1 MLGMRGVVQAIE
13 HPVRTNQIPRQI
25 PEVNWFLTPPVRYAR
40 SRGRPPPNVSLHA
53 TTDPPTVFL
62 AVVLS
67 CSVMVGGL
75 LPFAAV
81 FIELFFIM
89 KSIWLDQ
96 YYYMYGFL
104 TVVFV
109 ILIITCVEITIV
121 IIYFTLC
128 SEVCPKKGD
137 WGVREGARKGAKKA

>member
-1 MLGMRGVVQAIE
+1 
-13 HPVRTNQIPRQI
+13 
-25 PEVNWFLTPPVRYAR
+25 
-40 SRGRPPPNVSLHA
+40 
-53 TTDPPTVFL
+53 
-62 AVVLS
+62 
-67 CSVMVGGL
+67 MVGGL

-104 TVVFV
+104 AVVFV
-109 ILIITCVEITIV
+109 ILLITCVEITIV

-128 SEVCPKKGD
+128 SEVRP
-137 WGVREGARKGAKKA
+137 GAAAGPQRLA